1 MKTNRIA
8 LAACTAFIFT
18 LPACSH
24 APSGEN
30 SSVQYS
36 PTQHSPTRYSPSQYS
51 STEYSS
57 MPYQRQPIP
66 DAGLADRRASFNSV
80 DDYKL
85 DAAIQIAQF
94 NAAHTFSGRLPPKLK
109 AVVVLRITVDESG
122 RINDV
127 WVQRAP
133 EGDVLASNIAMASMH
148 RAGVLPRPLNLA
160 HATDRSLSY
169 SETFLFNADNQ
180 FQLRTLA
187 PVQTPDLD

>member
-8 LAACTAFIFT
+8 LAACTAVIFT
-18 LPACSH
+18 LPACGH
-24 APSGEN
+24 APSVAN
-30 SSVQYS
+30 SSA
-36 PTQHSPTRYSPSQYS
+36 QYS
-51 STEYSS
+51 STQYSS
-57 MPYQRQPIP
+57 TPYSPAQYQAQAVPG
-66 DAGLADRRASFNSV
+66 AGPTDRRASFNSV

-94 NAAHTFSGRLPPKLK
+94 NAEHTFTGRLPPKLS
-109 AVVVLRITVDESG
+109 AVVVLRITVDEGG
-122 RINDV
+122 RISDV

-133 EGDVLASNIAMASMH
+133 EGDDLASKIAMASMH

-180 FQLRTLA
+180 FQIRTLA
-187 PVQTPDLD
+187 PVQTPDSD